1 MDVCWTSFNC
11 QSAWRSSVCP
21 VLLSV
26 PLIPCLSQP
35 LLLVLHFLYVCMCE
49 CLFLTKFVGIFVLCS
64 VTFILCLFFSS
75 LFCAPPLVVLSSST
89 WCALFTRP
97 FTIVALFAIQNYFYR
112 LSTRRQ
118 NCIERKTK
126 KKTEGKLLLC
136 MAKFAENKNTTCG
149 K

>member
-1 MDVCWTSFNC
+1 MQEGGGGVNGTVDVCWTSFNC

-26 PLIPCLSQP
+26 PLIACLSLP

-75 LFCAPPLVVLSSST
+75 LFARRRL
-89 WCALFTRP
+89 LF
-97 FTIVALFAIQNYFYR
+97 
-112 LSTRRQ
+112 
-118 NCIERKTK
+118 C
-126 KKTEGKLLLC
+126 LLLLGALC
-136 MAKFAENKNTTCG
+136 SLGHSQLSLYLLFKTIFIDCRRDAKTA
-149 K
+149 